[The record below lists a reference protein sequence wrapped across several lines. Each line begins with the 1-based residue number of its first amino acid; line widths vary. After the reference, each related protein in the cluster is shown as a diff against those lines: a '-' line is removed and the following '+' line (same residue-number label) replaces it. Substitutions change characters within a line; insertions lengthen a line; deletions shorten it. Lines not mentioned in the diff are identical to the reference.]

1 MKEVKLKITDPDG
14 LHARTASNLCKEI
27 SQYKEQIE
35 LIYKDRKV
43 NMKSTLA
50 IMSLAIP
57 LNSDITVCVT
67 GDKEDEVLEKVV
79 SLFKTLELTS

>member
-1 MKEVKLKITDPDG
+1 
-14 LHARTASNLCKEI
+14 
-27 SQYKEQIE
+27 
-35 LIYKDRKV
+35 
-43 NMKSTLA
+43 MKSTLA